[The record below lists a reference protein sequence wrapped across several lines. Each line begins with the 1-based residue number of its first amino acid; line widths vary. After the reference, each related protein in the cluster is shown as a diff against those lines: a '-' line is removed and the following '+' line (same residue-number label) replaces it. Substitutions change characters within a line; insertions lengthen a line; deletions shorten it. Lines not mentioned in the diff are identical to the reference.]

1 MKRMKSFELYL
12 PNSEILHRSIK
23 GNQSS
28 KALCRKKKMQ
38 GINYILD
45 FRIIF
50 IIKKSYPIHIT
61 MKVKIHKLIPLK
73 DLSNTHPST
82 ASKAK

>member
-1 MKRMKSFELYL
+1 MKSCIEPLKKTSL
-12 PNSEILHRSIK
+12 RK
-23 GNQSS
+23 
-28 KALCRKKKMQ
+28 LCAEKKTSTLMQ

-45 FRIIF
+45 LRMIF
-50 IIKKSYPIHIT
+50 IIKKSYPKIT